1 VIPVSV
7 LIWIVDLEFESETSF
22 GFILFRMRMLRE
34 RIAAANAM
42 SAPVQGSIQLK
53 IQRCL
58 WLKSREKTRA
68 ITAINANVLKTAAAV
83 AVP

>member
-68 ITAINANVLKTAAAV
+68 ITATNANVLKTAAAV